1 MFYGGIEAGGTK
13 FVCGIGNPQGEV
25 IDKLV
30 IPTTAP
36 KETLSKVVE
45 YFMQVQSEHR
55 LHGLGLA
62 SFGPLDL
69 NPTSDTYGFITS
81 TPKQKWQHV
90 NIKGELEKALNC
102 EIPIDTDVN
111 AAALAEYRWGAGI
124 NKNNVVYITVGTGV
138 GGGAL
143 VNGQLLH
150 GLLHP
155 EMGHMRLGENNAES
169 EFTGICPFHEHC
181 LEGLASG
188 PAIEAQWGIP
198 AEKLPDDH
206 PAWEIEAKYLAEGI
220 TNIILILSPEIIILG
235 GGVMQQKKLFP
246 KIHKHVQAL
255 LNNYIQKPEI
265 VEKIEDYIVPA
276 KLGKHAGLL
285 GAIALALVEEKS

>member
-1 MFYGGIEAGGTK
+1 MLYGGIEAGGTK

-25 IDKLV
+25 VDKLV

-36 KETLSKVVE
+36 KETLSKVVN
-45 YFMQVQSEHR
+45 YFAQVQSEHR
-55 LHGLGLA
+55 LHGIGLA

-81 TPKQKWQHV
+81 TPKRKWQHV
-90 NIKGELEKALNC
+90 NIKGDLEKALNC
-102 EIPIDTDVN
+102 EIPFDTDVN
-111 AAALAEYRWGAGI
+111 AAALAEHKWGAGI
-124 NKNNVVYITVGTGV
+124 NKNNVVYITVGTGI

-155 EMGHMRLGENNAES
+155 EMGHMRLGGNNAES

-188 PAIEAQWGIP
+188 PAIKAQWGIP

-206 PAWEIEAKYLAEGI
+206 PAWEMEAKYLAEGI

-265 VEKIEDYIVPA
+265 VENIEDYIVPA
-276 KLGKHAGLL
+276 KLGRHAGLL
-285 GAIALALVEEKS
+285 GAIALALNERES

>member
-1 MFYGGIEAGGTK
+1 MLYGGIEAGGTK

-25 IDKLV
+25 LDKLV

-45 YFMQVQSEHR
+45 YFMQVQSEHS
-55 LHGLGLA
+55 LNGLGLA

-69 NPTSDTYGFITS
+69 NPHSDTYGFITS

-102 EIPIDTDVN
+102 EIYFDTDVN
-111 AAALAEYRWGAGI
+111 AAALAEHRWGAGI
-124 NKNNVVYITVGTGV
+124 DKNNVVYITVGTGI

-155 EMGHMRLGENNAES
+155 EMGHMRLGENNAKS
-169 EFTGICPFHEHC
+169 DFAGVCPFHKNC

-206 PAWEIEAKYLAEGI
+206 PAWEMEAKYLAEGI
-220 TNIILILSPEIIILG
+220 ANIILILSPEIIILG
-235 GGVMQQKKLFP
+235 GGVMRQRKLFP

-265 VEKIEDYIVPA
+265 VENIEDYIVPA
-276 KLGKHAGLL
+276 KLDKHAGLL
-285 GAIALALVEEKS
+285 GAIALALNEGES